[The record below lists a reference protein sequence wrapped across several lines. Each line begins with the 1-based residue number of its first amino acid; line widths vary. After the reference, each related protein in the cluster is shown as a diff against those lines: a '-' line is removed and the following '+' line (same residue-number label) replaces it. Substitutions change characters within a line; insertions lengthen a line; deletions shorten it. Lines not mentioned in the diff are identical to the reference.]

1 MSGLH
6 MTTAF
11 RRTVER
17 RNKRVWWPILPTEI
31 RAKRAPFRLIAPLDE
46 KRTAYLAKKLTFAT
60 PGPAWGPAPQ
70 GQAEPGSGVRGPA
83 AWGAPGRR
91 DIGCRQAYLR
101 TRSHGNCTD
110 RGTRT
115 RVSWCRSLSEASVAD
130 PPARHPASHLPRDH
144 TPRLPR
150 RPRRGVRDH
159 SYGNLSLWCSVGGR
173 RV

>member
-60 PGPAWGPAPQ
+60 PGPDPLAIA
-70 GQAEPGSGVRGPA
+70 
-83 AWGAPGRR
+83 
-91 DIGCRQAYLR
+91 
-101 TRSHGNCTD
+101 
-110 RGTRT
+110 
-115 RVSWCRSLSEASVAD
+115 VAL
-130 PPARHPASHLPRDH
+130 AI
-144 TPRLPR
+144 
-150 RPRRGVRDH
+150 VRDEATIALDIRGKLLH
-159 SYGNLSLWCSVGGR
+159 RLAQLPCYRVVALVG
-173 RV
+173 